1 MGKMSYKCEL
11 LENVNRVVEYLQER
25 IDTLVSDRD
34 REDVVQT
41 SLKKILD
48 QWIEDLRLV
57 LNILSGE
64 EVK

>member
-1 MGKMSYKCEL
+1 MSYKCEL

>member
-1 MGKMSYKCEL
+1 MSYKCEL
-11 LENVNRVVEYLQER
+11 LENVNRAVEYLQDR
-25 IDTLVSDRD
+25 IDTLVADRD

>member
-1 MGKMSYKCEL
+1 MSYKCEL
-11 LENVNRVVEYLQER
+11 LENVNRAVEYLQER